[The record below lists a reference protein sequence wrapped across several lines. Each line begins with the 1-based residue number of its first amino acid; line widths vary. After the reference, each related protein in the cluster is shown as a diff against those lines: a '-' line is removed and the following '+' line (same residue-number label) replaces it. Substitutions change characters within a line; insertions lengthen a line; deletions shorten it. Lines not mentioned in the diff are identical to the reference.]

1 MANMRAIRTRIKS
14 VESTRQI
21 TKSMKMVAASKLRK
35 TQDSMAA
42 LRPFAETSRRMLAH
56 VANSA
61 SGNESPLLRPREGEK
76 TCYVLLV
83 GNRGLCGMYNS
94 ALIKYLEG
102 LAKDQD
108 CFLVVSGRWGREII
122 SATGIPVKKTF
133 DTASDTPDSAE
144 ARRLAGYLRDIYLN
158 GEADKVVLVYQHYKS
173 ALAQVPV
180 NSQLL
185 PVVAGE
191 AEGAAGDFIFEPDA
205 GQLLDRLA
213 QLYLDSTMLSVLLE
227 AKTGEHTTRMTAMTS
242 ATDNTEELLDELRLR
257 LNHARQSAITTEIS
271 EIAGGAAALKNN
283 NK

>member
-21 TKSMKMVAASKLRK
+21 TKSMKMVAASKLRR

-56 VANSA
+56 VAATA
-61 SGNESPLLRPREGEK
+61 SGAECPLLVPHEGERI
-76 TCYVLLV
+76 CYVLFV

-94 ALIKYLEG
+94 ALVKYLEE
-102 LAKDQD
+102 LAKGKD
-108 CFLVVSGRWGREII
+108 CFLVVSGHWGREVIAA
-122 SATGIPVKKTF
+122 SGIPVKKTF
-133 DTASDTPDSAE
+133 DAASDTPDSAE
-144 ARRLAGYLRDIYLN
+144 ARELAGYLRELYLG
-158 GEADKVVLVYQHYKS
+158 GEADKVVLVYEHYKS

-180 NSQLL
+180 NMQLL

-191 AEGAAGDFIFEPDA
+191 AEGSAGDYIFEPDA
-205 GQLLDRLA
+205 EELLDRLA

-227 AKTGEHTTRMTAMTS
+227 AKTGEHTARMTAMTS
-242 ATDNTEELLDELRLR
+242 ATDNTDELLDELRLR

-271 EIAGGAAALKNN
+271 EIAGGAAALNN
-283 NK
+283 NN

>member
-21 TKSMKMVAASKLRK
+21 TKSMKMVAASKLRR

-56 VANSA
+56 VAATA
-61 SGNESPLLRPREGEK
+61 SGAECPLLVPHEGERI
-76 TCYVLLV
+76 CYVLFV

-94 ALIKYLEG
+94 ALVKYLEE
-102 LAKDQD
+102 LAKGKD
-108 CFLVVSGRWGREII
+108 CFLVVSGRWDREVIAA
-122 SATGIPVKKTF
+122 SGIPVKKTF
-133 DTASDTPDSAE
+133 DAASDTPDSAE
-144 ARRLAGYLRDIYLN
+144 ARELAGYLRELYLG
-158 GEADKVVLVYQHYKS
+158 GEADEVVLVYEHYKS

-180 NSQLL
+180 NMQLL

-191 AEGAAGDFIFEPDA
+191 AEGSAGDYIFEPDA
-205 GQLLDRLA
+205 AELLDRLA

-227 AKTGEHTTRMTAMTS
+227 AKTGEHTARMTAMTS
-242 ATDNTEELLDELRLR
+242 ATDNTDELLDELRLR

-283 NK
+283 N

>member
-21 TKSMKMVAASKLRK
+21 TKSMKMVAASKLRR

-56 VANSA
+56 VAATA
-61 SGNESPLLRPREGEK
+61 SGAECPLLVPHEGERI
-76 TCYVLLV
+76 CYVLFV

-94 ALIKYLEG
+94 ALVKYLEE
-102 LAKDQD
+102 LAKGKD
-108 CFLVVSGRWGREII
+108 CFLVVS
-122 SATGIPVKKTF
+122 GIPVKKTF
-133 DTASDTPDSAE
+133 DAASDTPDSAE
-144 ARRLAGYLRDIYLN
+144 ARELAGYLRELYLG
-158 GEADKVVLVYQHYKS
+158 GEADKVVLVYEHYKS

-180 NSQLL
+180 NLQLL

-191 AEGAAGDFIFEPDA
+191 ADETAGDYIFEPDA
-205 GQLLDRLA
+205 EELLDRLA

-227 AKTGEHTTRMTAMTS
+227 AKTGEHTARMTAMTS
-242 ATDNTEELLDELRLR
+242 ATDNTDELLDELRLR

-271 EIAGGAAALKNN
+271 EIAGGAAALNN
-283 NK
+283 NN